1 MKQLVYTSLI
11 DDSVYHYSR
20 CPTLDESIYIGFSLN
35 VAKTRGCAP
44 CPICSIVNSPYRIN
58 LESLKAI
65 GNRFKIEIV
74 CIENTIY
81 GRTDVGLWK
90 FFWRPDKQEYA
101 LYHRSGFDS
110 TMSTENLA
118 LGNFHRQSDVKPN
131 EQINSFFYY
140 IREHDKTKKL
150 LAEGRPIPTRT
161 KRQKKYY
168 SQIKKRERKAA
179 VDRLNKLFEEIEN
192 STK

>member
-1 MKQLVYTSLI
+1 MKQIVYTSLLDGSI
-11 DDSVYHYSR
+11 YHYSR
-20 CPTLDESIYIGFSLN
+20 CPTLSDTIYTVCSLTT
-35 VAKTRGCAP
+35 ARKRGCVP

-58 LESLKAI
+58 LESLKEI
-65 GNRFKIEIV
+65 GNEFKIEIV

-81 GRTDVGLWK
+81 GRTQAGLWK

-101 LYHRSGFDS
+101 LYHRSGFDP

-131 EQINSFFYY
+131 EQISSFFYY
-140 IREHDKTKKL
+140 IKEHDKVKRL
-150 LAEGRPIPTRT
+150 LEEGRPIPTKT

-168 SQIKKRERKAA
+168 LQMKKRERKAA
-179 VDRLNKLFEEIEN
+179 VDRLNKLFEEIEHHP
-192 STK
+192 K